1 MLQVDLRCHH
11 NTRLKDCDRV
21 KKGATHQTKN
31 TDDCPAI
38 MTVAGVMTESRTV
51 GRLSLMK
58 TMTPMCFRKM
68 MNF

>member
-1 MLQVDLRCHH
+1 MLQFDLRCHH
-11 NTRLKDCDRV
+11 NTRLKDCDRL

-31 TDDCPAI
+31 TDFPAI
-38 MTVAGVMTESRTV
+38 MTVTGVTTESKTV
-51 GRLSLMK
+51 GRLSQMK